1 MKATIINKLTGER
14 IEVRST
20 TRHPSCNYG
29 QAVWVDRDN
38 NAYLQVYLHSNELL
52 LDASNYK
59 VEITERDRQRFEL
72 GQKLAAIRCS
82 KGITVRGLAQQ
93 AGITPSNLSNIEQ
106 GNYCAGVDII
116 QRICKALG
124 AKLTI
129 TT

>member
-20 TRHPSCNYG
+20 TRHPSCSYG

-38 NAYLQVYLHSNELL
+38 NAYLQIKIGDEYVIDTPIYYVELS
-52 LDASNYK
+52 D
-59 VEITERDRQRFEL
+59 RDRQRYEL

-82 KGITVRGLAQQ
+82 KGISVRGLAQQ

-106 GNYCAGVDII
+106 GNYSAGVDII

>member
-20 TRHPSCNYG
+20 TRHPSCSYG

-38 NAYLQVYLHSNELL
+38 NAYLQVNCPADNPLYSVELS
-52 LDASNYK
+52 D
-59 VEITERDRQRFEL
+59 RDRQRYEL
-72 GQKLAAIRCS
+72 GQRLAAIRCS
-82 KGITVRGLAQQ
+82 KGITVRSLAEQ
-93 AGITPSNLSNIEQ
+93 AGITAANLSNIEQ
-106 GNYCAGVDII
+106 GNYSAGVDII
-116 QRICKALG
+116 QRICNALG